1 MTVETQQVVGSGNF
15 TIDITLSPSEP
26 VKAWEL
32 KIRYDHSLLEL
43 LSIREGN
50 FFQGYETFYINNRSI
65 AYDLILG
72 HGNVSTPG
80 IIAKAVFKPLGEGN
94 AFVQVYDV
102 GITNETRYLPLTI
115 LNGTVT
121 ILGDHRW
128 VSSGYPIGWNCFQS
142 DTKDIHQDGDELL
155 FVVPANGWNDFQNN
169 VAIGKGWSSFRSQ
182 PEPTDIGILASVFMA
197 IGFIAVIIMVCLRRL
212 R

>member
-1 MTVETQQVVGSGNF
+1 MTVETRQVVGSGNF

-94 AFVQVYDV
+94 ALVQVYDA

-142 DTKDIHQDGDELL
+142 DTKDIALL
-155 FVVPANGWNDFQNN
+155 RSVTNGWNDFQSD
-169 VAIGKGWSSFRSQ
+169 VTKEKGWNIFRSQ

>member
-1 MTVETQQVVGSGNF
+1 MTVETRQVVGSGNF

-94 AFVQVYDV
+94 AFVQVYDA

-142 DTKDIHQDGDELL
+142 DTKDIALL
-155 FVVPANGWNDFQNN
+155 RSVTNGWNDFQSD
-169 VAIGKGWSSFRSQ
+169 VTKEKGWNIFRSQ